1 MIETAPKTM
10 RPVDRLPD
18 TLSTQTLNQM
28 MAWLREGTFKPGS
41 KLPSQ
46 NELVEQLG
54 VSRTGVREALQ
65 MMAAMQLIEIRQG
78 LGCFVKRVSPD
89 CIINP
94 DVLSILLEKETLLQV
109 IETRKIIE
117 SGTAALASERGKTED
132 FWLMEDILTQIDR
145 QIQRNESVAQAA
157 AEFHFAVAKATHN
170 EVLAKLVQSFTHL
183 MTRAGALLEARLE
196 SEASFKQNEL
206 TSHQELYRI
215 IRQGDPEKS
224 RIAML
229 DHIAVSESK
238 IVEVFEQASAAA
250 DPN

>member
-10 RPVDRLPD
+10 RTVDRLPD

-132 FWLMEDILTQIDR
+132 FWLMEDILTRIDR

-183 MTRAGALLEARLE
+183 MTRAGALLE
-196 SEASFKQNEL
+196 SEESFKRNEL
-206 TSHQELYRI
+206 TSHQDLYRI
-215 IRQGDPEKS
+215 IRQGDPEKA

-229 DHIAVSESK
+229 EHIAVSESK

-250 DPN
+250 DQN